1 MISPSFAWGLLVLI
15 AIGVPIVFALGAAPM
30 AAFLLAGRE
39 NFLPV
44 VAQRLYTGINQFPLL
59 AIPLF
64 ILAGE
69 IMNVGGI
76 TARLVRFANALVG
89 HLRGGLAHVNIV
101 SSIFFAGLSGS
112 AVADASALGSM
123 LIPAMEKQNY
133 SRRFAAAVTAASS
146 VIGPIIPPSI
156 IMVIYAYI
164 MQVSV
169 AGLFLAGIVP
179 GVLTGIGLM
188 IVTRVMADRLRLP
201 PARTERDTDFVAP
214 AIESW
219 AARAASAVTV
229 TLLAMALLPDG
240 WAAPWRAA
248 IGLLAAAS
256 FWFAFHRLADVP
268 FREVSKGAIL
278 PLLTPVIILG
288 GILSGVFTPTEAAGA
303 AVVYALLLS
312 TLVLR
317 TLDPSQ
323 MQGLLMRTAVASA
336 VILLAVGTASVFG
349 WAATISGIPNA
360 LAGFVF
366 SLTDD
371 PLLLLLCIN
380 ILLLVVGM
388 FLDAGPAILI
398 LGPILAPLALK
409 LGIDPIHFAIIMC
422 VNLTIG
428 LATPPMGL
436 ILFVTSTVSRERV
449 EHIAREMLPF
459 YAVHV
464 AIIGL
469 VTYVPALSLTLP
481 RWFGFT

>member
-1 MISPSFAWGLLVLI
+1 MISPGFAWALLLLI
-15 AIGVPIVFALGAAPM
+15 AIGVPIVFALGVTPM

-39 NFLPV
+39 SFLPV

-76 TARLVRFANALVG
+76 TSRLVRFANALVG

-123 LIPAMEKQNY
+123 LVPAMEKQGY
-133 SRRFAAAVTAASS
+133 TRRFAAAVTAASS

-179 GVLTGIGLM
+179 GILTGLGLM
-188 IVTRVMADRLRLP
+188 AVTRLMADRLGLP
-201 PARTERDTDFVAP
+201 PARTVPETGFTAP
-214 AIESW
+214 RIESW
-219 AARAASAVTV
+219 AARLASGVTV
-229 TLLAMALLPDG
+229 GLVALALFPETWG
-240 WAAPWRAA
+240 WLAT
-248 IGLLAAAS
+248 LLAAAAA
-256 FWFAFHRLADVP
+256 FAAWAAFHRLAP
-268 FREVSKGAIL
+268 AAFREISKGAVL

-312 TLVLR
+312 ILVLR
-317 TLDPSQ
+317 TLAWSQ
-323 MQGLLMRTAVASA
+323 MQAILMRTALASS
-336 VILLAVGTASVFG
+336 VILLAVGTASIFG

-360 LAGFVF
+360 MADFVF
-366 SLTDD
+366 ALTEN

-380 ILLLVVGM
+380 VLLLLIGM

-398 LGPILAPLALK
+398 LGPILGPLALEM
-409 LGIDPIHFAIIMC
+409 GIDPIHFAIIMC

-436 ILFVTSTVSRERV
+436 ILFVTSTVSGERV
-449 EHIAREMLPF
+449 EYIAREMLPF

-464 AIIGL
+464 AIIAL
-469 VTYVPALSLTLP
+469 VTYVPTISLSLP
-481 RWFGFT
+481 RWFGFA